1 MTPATLKSRRTS
13 IGLSQSDLAEAVGLT
28 AAQIDLA
35 ERQELGAEV
44 TFLLNLAMS
53 LLEEQSASFELT
65 SVAV

>member
-13 IGLSQSDLAEAVGLT
+13 IGLSKSDLAEAVGLT

>member
-35 ERQELGAEV
+35 ERHELGAEV

-53 LLEEQSASFELT
+53 LLEEQSAAFELT